1 KDRKTLWQDIS
12 KGKPGILKLWK
23 DGKWNPVVPD
33 VESVK
38 KETLEQVNKNIES
51 TKEELNKKVEEAQK
65 ETSGQFKEVTE
76 NLQEVSLTIKNVQ
89 NSQGEMNK
97 TVSEM
102 KQTNESFTKSIEL
115 LTKND
120 GEITNK
126 LNTVEDTVEG
136 TKQIISDVK
145 QTTNNL
151 KKTTTEMEERAGKIN
166 EKLTSLET
174 KANTL
179 TNKTTEI
186 EKSVNGI
193 KETVTKVENNQGGF
207 DKRVTAV
214 EKTAEGISQNVTK
227 IQETQTAQG
236 KQIFE
241 AQSTIKQHSDALN
254 LAVKM
259 KDVEDYVGGI
269 GNQTV
274 LRNVLWK
281 NDTKYWQLTSN
292 AVRDTQVTYKGCNS
306 LSVITTGN
314 ASNLYRGASHDYINA
329 GPGWNYV
336 FSAYFYTDN
345 KASIDAGAAIEL
357 QCYDVNNKMI
367 KNYLQE
373 ITISQGTWIRT
384 HVAGLLVEG
393 TKKVKV
399 LFWARKNGRLW

>member
-1 KDRKTLWQDIS
+1 MVLMVLQN
-12 KGKPGILKLWK
+12 ILL
-23 DGKWNPVVPD
+23 
-33 VESVK
+33 
-38 KETLEQVNKNIES
+38 L
-51 TKEELNKKVEEAQK
+51 KKVFTGINKDFQRVTYTTK
-65 ETSGQFKEVTE
+65 IQETPSNAGQARIEFWGIDAKTTKIIIQNFKLEKGDKATGWTPAPEDQVTNDE
-76 NLQEVSLTIKNVQ
+76 
-89 NSQGEMNK
+89 
-97 TVSEM
+97 
-102 KQTNESFTKSIEL
+102 FTK
-115 LTKND
+115 
-120 GEITNK
+120 
-126 LNTVEDTVEG
+126 
-136 TKQIISDVK
+136 
-145 QTTNNL
+145 
-151 KKTTTEMEERAGKIN
+151 
-166 EKLTSLET
+166 
-174 KANTL
+174 
-179 TNKTTEI
+179 KTTEI

-193 KETVTKVENNQGGF
+193 KETVTKVENNQSGF

-214 EKTAEGISQNVTK
+214 EKTAEGISQNVSK
-227 IQETQTAQG
+227 LQETQTTQG
-236 KQIFE
+236 KQITE

-292 AVRDTQVTYKGCNS
+292 AARDTQVTYKGCNS

-314 ASNLYRGASHDYINA
+314 ASNLYKGASHDYINA

-393 TKKVKV
+393 TKKLKCCFGLVKMVVYGCRNPCCKLARNHHHLWKIQLILLV
-399 LFWARKNGRLW
+399 LMN